1 MLRGRRRTLWAV
13 VDTIAEVSG
22 HDLADLLLHA
32 DDETLKRTD
41 RAQIATFALEMVV
54 LAHYR
59 ACAASDA
66 AVVGYAGHS
75 LGEYSALVAT
85 EILELRDAARLVEAR
100 GAAMLAA
107 AEARPGTM
115 IAVIG
120 ASADAIA
127 DALAPL
133 QATGTQAWIANLNA
147 PDQTVVVGDATGI
160 EQATAACSALGKV
173 VALAVGGAFHS
184 PLMASAESAL
194 HTALEQSHVRE
205 RYRARRRQ
213 RRRATTSRRAGMDRP
228 PRASAD
234 RAGPLDRVGPY
245 PAGCF
250 RVRRF
255 CRDRT
260 GHDAVE
266 PHQAHRARHAD
277 GTGHAGLMVRELGPH
292 REYVL

>member
-1 MLRGRRRTLWAV
+1 MGALWQATDAWAV

-59 ACAASDA
+59 ARAASDA

-75 LGEYSALVAT
+75 LGEYSALVAA

-120 ASADAIA
+120 ASADAIS

-133 QATGTQAWIANLNA
+133 QATGAQAWIANLNA
-147 PDQTVVVGDATGI
+147 PDQTVVAGDATGI
-160 EQATAACSALGKV
+160 EQATVACSALGKV

-194 HTALEQSHVRE
+194 HTALEQSTFATGIAPVVANVDAQPHPGGPEWIDLLARQLTAPVRWTESVRCLLDASGCDAFVEIGPGTTLSNLIKRIARGTPTE
-205 RYRARRRQ
+205 RV
-213 RRRATTSRRAGMDRP
+213 TPD
-228 PRASAD
+228 
-234 RAGPLDRVGPY
+234 
-245 PAGCF
+245 
-250 RVRRF
+250 
-255 CRDRT
+255 
-260 GHDAVE
+260 
-266 PHQAHRARHAD
+266 
-277 GTGHAGLMVRELGPH
+277 
-292 REYVL
+292 